1 MTKLT
6 SLETEVI
13 GLFVHLARL
22 LSVPKSVAEIYGLLF
37 IAVEPLAMEDIIERL
52 NLSKGS
58 ASQGLKLLRG
68 LGAVQV
74 VYVGGK
80 RNDHYE
86 AETELR
92 KLVDGFL
99 KDKIEPHFHTGGE
112 RLSRIESLV
121 NEAHPTNGDV
131 VLARLEKLKRWKQT
145 GREFLPLAL
154 KCLR

>member
-1 MTKLT
+1 MIELT

-13 GLFVHLARL
+13 GLFVHQARL
-22 LSVPKSVAEIYGLLF
+22 LNIPKSVAEIYGLLF
-37 IAVEPLAMEDIIERL
+37 IAPEPLAMEDIIGRL

-92 KLVDGFL
+92 KLVNGFL
-99 KDKIEPHFHTGGE
+99 KDKLEPHFHTGGE
-112 RLSRIESLV
+112 RLSRIETLAK
-121 NEAHPTNGDV
+121 EAPSTNGDI
-131 VLARLEKLKRWKQT
+131 VLARLEKLKSWEQT
-145 GREFLPLAL
+145 GRAFLPMAL
-154 KCLR
+154 KCLG

>member
-1 MTKLT
+1 MIELT

-68 LGAVQV
+68 LGAVHV

>member
-1 MTKLT
+1 MIELT

-22 LSVPKSVAEIYGLLF
+22 LNIPKSVAEIYGLLF
-37 IAVEPLAMEDIIERL
+37 IAPEPLAMEDIIGRL

-92 KLVDGFL
+92 KLVNGFL
-99 KDKIEPHFHTGGE
+99 KDKLEPHFHTGGE
-112 RLSRIESLV
+112 RLSRIETLAK
-121 NEAHPTNGDV
+121 EAVSTNGDI
-131 VLARLEKLKRWKQT
+131 VLARLEKLKSWEQT
-145 GREFLPLAL
+145 GREFLPMAL
-154 KCLR
+154 KCLG